1 MKKRALAVTVSLAI
15 TAGAAPA
22 WANNGM
28 ENIAYSAQSEGRG
41 GTAIAVGDDTS
52 VMNTNPALL
61 SNIENGRVDAS
72 VTMMFPQYSF
82 QNDVNNSSGMK
93 PIFVIP
99 TMGLA
104 TSLNKKL
111 KFGIAFFN
119 EGGTGTDYGLLK
131 VRDPNNGSNPPGI
144 TLMEYYSMFGYMVV
158 TPTLSYQATDDL
170 SLGISA
176 QPGFATARMKMP
188 FDMTPI
194 GMGKW
199 AADMNMHDYN
209 YRTKLGALYKFNEA
223 IGVGFAYTT
232 KADINLRG
240 NAAMQTAS
248 FGVGGAHYMEGN
260 ASADLGW
267 PSSYKLGAYWDMR
280 LFGMP
285 RISLDIERL
294 NWSHFY
300 KSVPFQMSNISM
312 DGNALPAGFNS
323 MSMQMNLGWEDQTVY
338 KLGFDYPFN
347 DKITM
352 RMGWSH
358 TKNPVPSSG
367 LLAIMNP
374 IVEDHYTMGLG
385 INPNKNFE
393 FNMAMT
399 LGVRNRETNT
409 TSNTVVAN
417 ASGIGVN
424 QVFGASSDMNGTT
437 IGMKYYTMSMGIGY
451 KW

>member
-1 MKKRALAVTVSLAI
+1 MKKRVLAVTVGLAI
-15 TAGAAPA
+15 TTGAAPV

-72 VTMMFPQYSF
+72 MTMMFPQYSY
-82 QNDVNNSSGMK
+82 QNSANNSSGMK

-104 TSLNKKL
+104 TSLNNKL

-119 EGGTGTDYGLLK
+119 EGGTGTDYGSLK
-131 VRDPNNGSNPPGI
+131 VPDPGARSGYM
-144 TLMEYYSMFGYMVV
+144 LAEYYSMFGYMVV
-158 TPTLSYQATDDL
+158 TPTLSYTATDNL

-209 YRTKLGALYKFNEA
+209 YRTKLGALYKLNEA
-223 IGVGFAYTT
+223 VGFGFAYTT

-240 NAAMQTAS
+240 NATMQSPNFTGGSS
-248 FGVGGAHYMEGN
+248 FMTGN

-267 PSSYKLGAYWDMR
+267 PSSYKLGTYWDMR
-280 LFGMP
+280 NFGMP
-285 RISLDIERL
+285 RMSLDIERL
-294 NWSHFY
+294 KWSQYY
-300 KSVPFQMSNISM
+300 KSVPFHMTNIAWDNGPGPSE
-312 DGNALPAGFNS
+312 
-323 MSMQMNLGWEDQTVY
+323 MSMAMNLGWDDQTVY

-358 TKNPVPSSG
+358 GKNPVPASG

-399 LGVRNRETNT
+399 YGVRNRETNN
-409 TSNTVVAN
+409 TSNTVVATTMN
-417 ASGIGVN
+417 GYSLSSPGV
-424 QVFGASSDMNGTT
+424 STDMNGTT